1 MRKEKSQKLYS
12 HNLWATTD
20 DKYNYIKP
28 LLKKFTDNIILYI
41 GTNNTV
47 NDPFKEVLGKLL
59 DLKKFIN
66 KPLMGSNVV
75 ISNLII
81 QNDNDK
87 ASVAVVKTKE
97 DLHGLQLDIIDN
109 GNITSNELT
118 FCQKRGSLT
127 SPPSLQ

>member
-1 MRKEKSQKLYS
+1 MKIQCYLALRKEKSQKLQS

-20 DKYNYIKP
+20 DKYSYIKP

-41 GTNNTV
+41 GKNNTV

-66 KPLMGSNVV
+66 KPLTGSNVV

-87 ASVAVVKTKE
+87 ASLAVVKTKE
-97 DLHGLQLDIIDN
+97 DLHGLQLDII
-109 GNITSNELT
+109 E
-118 FCQKRGSLT
+118 CQ
-127 SPPSLQ
+127 LQMN

>member
-1 MRKEKSQKLYS
+1 MYS
-12 HNLWATTD
+12 
-20 DKYNYIKP
+20 YIKP

-87 ASVAVVKTKE
+87 ASLAVIKTKE
-97 DLHGLQLDIIDN
+97 DFHGLQLDIIDN
-109 GNITSNELT
+109 GNITSNKLT
-118 FCQKRGSLT
+118 FWQKREPLT
-127 SPPSLQ
+127 APPQ